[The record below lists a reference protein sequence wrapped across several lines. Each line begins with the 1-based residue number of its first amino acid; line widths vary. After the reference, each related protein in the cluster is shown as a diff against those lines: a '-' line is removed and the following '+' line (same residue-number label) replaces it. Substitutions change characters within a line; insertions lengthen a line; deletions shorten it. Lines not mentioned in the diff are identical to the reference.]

1 MERTEKE
8 INLFFGSWQKR
19 IKNIFKYLPVLLI
32 SIANQVV
39 LMLTSNIYSLFINF
53 RSLTLVRIYT
63 REYKQKRNGVIGKEF
78 DKKHDTLPRNE
89 KSLFLLF
96 TRPFVITFENVFP
109 PPFLTILMFIDLY
122 TGSNGWIFRWDD
134 ESSSRCYK
142 FYNVPDLVWRKTARD
157 GPGGCHT
164 ERVCLFWRS

>member
-1 MERTEKE
+1 M
-8 INLFFGSWQKR
+8 
-19 IKNIFKYLPVLLI
+19 LLI

-122 TGSNGWIFRWDD
+122 TGSNG
-134 ESSSRCYK
+134 
-142 FYNVPDLVWRKTARD
+142 
-157 GPGGCHT
+157 
-164 ERVCLFWRS
+164 